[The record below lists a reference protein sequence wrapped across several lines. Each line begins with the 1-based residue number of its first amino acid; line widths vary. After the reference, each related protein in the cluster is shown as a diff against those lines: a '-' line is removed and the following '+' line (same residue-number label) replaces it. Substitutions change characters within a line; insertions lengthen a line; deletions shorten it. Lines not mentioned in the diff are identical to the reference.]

1 MWLFNGFP
9 IITHVIAK
17 RGQHYHYVYVFL
29 RCCPELKCDQGVDDY
44 GA

>member
-17 RGQHYHYVYVFL
+17 RGQHYHYVYTGPGMPGL
-29 RCCPELKCDQGVDDY
+29 YKRYPEKASGD
-44 GA
+44 